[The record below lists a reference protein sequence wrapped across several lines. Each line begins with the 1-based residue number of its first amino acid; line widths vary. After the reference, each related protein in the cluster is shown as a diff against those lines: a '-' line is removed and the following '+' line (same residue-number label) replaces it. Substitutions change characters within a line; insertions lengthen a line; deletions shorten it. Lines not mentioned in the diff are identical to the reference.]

1 VHIIILGDLSAVR
14 KVSTGLEK
22 GSGQS
27 LGDDLRRNI
36 PFLRADPLQS
46 FPRRGSVAVLRGMLA
61 TLLLTEEHVGVL
73 VPSRSLDDAERFVL
87 VDPDRTEFD
96 ERPIKAAAPGPAIEP
111 EDEPLSFRDVLV
123 AREQEIQVRVAVA
136 RDRSSRT

>member
-1 VHIIILGDLSAVR
+1 MHIIILGDLSAVR

-36 PFLRADPLQS
+36 PFLRADPLQVS
-46 FPRRGSVAVLRGMLA
+46 TRRSLSCSTARSARRLV
-61 TLLLTEEHVGVL
+61 LTEEHVGIL
-73 VPSRSLDDAERFVL
+73 VPSRSFDDAQRFVL

-96 ERPIKAAAPGPAIEP
+96 ERPIKAAAPGSSVEP

-123 AREQEIQVRVAVA
+123 AREQEIQVRVTVT
-136 RDRSSRT
+136 RDRSGRT